1 MAINPMMTAA
11 WNQGANPN
19 VSAGQ
24 ASRAGLSLDH
34 SGGGGYSTAPAG
46 RTVTYDPNAS
56 PAAGNWAPSANNAT
70 SFAAKSG
77 PSTAGAPDIAR
88 FMRTDGV
95 VPAGFG
101 SVGGYSPPAAPR
113 APSLEGPMP
122 DGSTL
127 SEHVRK
133 GGSPLV
139 GQIGGPAFDRSQ
151 MAHLPSQQ
159 QPQRPDP
166 WAFLGDA
173 MKGYQS
179 NVETLKG
186 LNNPWESTMSLGALD
201 RSRAGVAAQ
210 GARAGVH
217 NQNDAIKQMMAGGGL
232 MAQGDLNNMSDN
244 MRAGVTNAQN
254 NLYADYNKQRIG
266 WEDQRQQNLA
276 SQYDRMAGLAE
287 APLRF
292 DTIGL
297 DNEGKRYGNQVA
309 AQQAYEYTKQDAAN
323 FRAGLQELGYKDAA
337 LDWQKKNQDVYEYT
351 KPESAGWRQA
361 ERMNGAEQGQA
372 QVDEIRQ
379 RMLAAQRAG
388 DTATAQQLGTL
399 GARIA
404 KAGGFKWLGG
414 AIGGVIGSI
423 GPQALL
429 GGTAGGLAGGAW
441 LGDMAD
447 KALGG

>member
-1 MAINPMMTAA
+1 M
-11 WNQGANPN
+11 
-19 VSAGQ
+19 
-24 ASRAGLSLDH
+24 SLDNLARQMEQQAIG
-34 SGGGGYSTAPAG
+34 SMQRPAPAG
-46 RTVTYDPNAS
+46 RTVTYNPNAS

-101 SVGGYSPPAAPR
+101 SVGGYSP
-113 APSLEGPMP
+113 
-122 DGSTL
+122 
-127 SEHVRK
+127 
-133 GGSPLV
+133 
-139 GQIGGPAFDRSQ
+139 PAFDRSQ

-217 NQNDAIKQMMAGGGL
+217 DQNDAIKQMMAGGGL

-254 NLYADYNKQRIG
+254 NLYADYNKQRIE

-361 ERMNGAEQGQA
+361 ERRNGAEQGQA

-388 DTATAQQLGTL
+388 DTQTANQLGQLAGRL
-399 GARIA
+399 G
-404 KAGGFKWLGG
+404 KMGVGKMAGT
-414 AIGGVIGSI
+414 AIGGILGSM
-423 GPQALL
+423 GPQALA
-429 GGTAGGLAGGAW
+429 GGTAWGAAGGGAVGGALDW
-441 LGDMAD
+441 M
-447 KALGG
+447 LGG

>member
-1 MAINPMMTAA
+1 M
-11 WNQGANPN
+11 
-19 VSAGQ
+19 
-24 ASRAGLSLDH
+24 SLDNLARQMEQQTL
-34 SGGGGYSTAPAG
+34 GSTQRPAPSPG
-46 RTVTYDPNAS
+46 RTVTYNPNAS

-70 SFAAKSG
+70 SLAAKSG
-77 PSTAGAPDIAR
+77 PSTSGAPDIAR

-127 SEHVRK
+127 AEHVRN
-133 GGSPLV
+133 GGDPLA
-139 GQIGGPAFDRSQ
+139 GQIGHPF
-151 MAHLPSQQ
+151 PQQ
-159 QPQRPDP
+159 QAKRPDP

-179 NVETLKG
+179 NVETLRG

-217 NQNDAIKQMMAGGGL
+217 DQNDAIKQMMAGGGL

-276 SQYDRMAGLAE
+276 SQYERMAGLAE

-292 DTIGL
+292 ESIGL
-297 DNEGKRYGNQVA
+297 DNEGKGYANQVA
-309 AQQAYEYTKQDAAN
+309 AQQAYEYTKQESADQRAAIRDFQTKN
-323 FRAGLQELGYKDAA
+323 AG
-337 LDWQKKNQDVYEYT
+337 LDWQMKNQDTYEYGT
-351 KPESAGWRQA
+351 QEAANMRGLGRKNA
-361 ERMNGAEQGQA
+361 AEQGSA
-372 QVDEIRQ
+372 QIAEIYQ
-379 RMLAAQRAG
+379 RMEAARRAG
-388 DTATAQQLGTL
+388 DTQTANQLGQLAGRL
-399 GARIA
+399 G
-404 KAGGFKWLGG
+404 KMGVGKMAGT
-414 AIGGVIGSI
+414 AIGGILGSM
-423 GPQALL
+423 GPQALA
-429 GGTAGGLAGGAW
+429 GGTAWGAAGGGAVGGALDW
-441 LGDMAD
+441 M
-447 KALGG
+447 LGG

>member
-1 MAINPMMTAA
+1 M
-11 WNQGANPN
+11 
-19 VSAGQ
+19 
-24 ASRAGLSLDH
+24 SLDNLARQMEQQTL
-34 SGGGGYSTAPAG
+34 GSTQRPAPSPG
-46 RTVTYDPNAS
+46 RTVTYNPNAS

-70 SFAAKSG
+70 SLAAKSG
-77 PSTAGAPDIAR
+77 PSTSGAPDIAR

-101 SVGGYSPPAAPR
+101 SVGGYKPPQ

-139 GQIGGPAFDRSQ
+139 GQIGGPAFDQSQ

-159 QPQRPDP
+159 QAQRPDP

-179 NVETLKG
+179 NVETLRG
-186 LNNPWESTMSLGALD
+186 LNNPWESTMSLAALD

-210 GARAGVH
+210 GARANVH
-217 NQNDAIKQMMAGGGL
+217 DQNDAIKQMMAGGGL

-254 NLYADYNKQRIG
+254 SLYADYNKNRIG
-266 WEDQRQQNLA
+266 WEDKRQENLA

-292 DTIGL
+292 DSIGL
-297 DNEGKRYGNQVA
+297 DNEGKRYQNQVG

-337 LDWQKKNQDVYEYT
+337 LDWQKKNQDVYEYGT
-351 KPESAGWRQA
+351 QEAANLRGLGRKNA
-361 ERMNGAEQGQA
+361 AEQGSA
-372 QVDEIRQ
+372 QIAEIYQ
-379 RMLAAQRAG
+379 RMEAARRAG
-388 DTATAQQLGTL
+388 DTQTANQLGQLAGRL
-399 GARIA
+399 G
-404 KAGGFKWLGG
+404 KMGVGKMAGT
-414 AIGGVIGSI
+414 AIGGILGSM
-423 GPQALL
+423 GPQALA
-429 GGTAGGLAGGAW
+429 GGTAWGAAGGGAVGGALDW
-441 LGDMAD
+441 M
-447 KALGG
+447 LGG